1 MTMRILVTGGSGFI
15 GSALTVNFLKK
26 GYQVKVLDDGSRGR
40 LRRLESFKSEFEYI
54 DADIR
59 DRQAVSRASKDIDVI
74 FHLAFVN
81 GTANFYSKPAEIL
94 DIGIQ
99 GMYSILNAAQ
109 ENGIEQFF
117 LASSSEVY
125 QVPDRFPTAVDV
137 PLVVPDVSNPRYS
150 YGLAKIL
157 QEFLLAH
164 AAPNISRKIIF
175 RPHNIYGPDM
185 GNLHVIPELFEKVR
199 DSRNGNLI
207 LKGNGSHSRSFCYI
221 QDFVQAINIILE
233 SNIQDETFNIGTLEE
248 VSVLKLASQILAEMD
263 CNLNLEFTET
273 PSGETS
279 RRVPDISRIQSMGFN
294 QNIDLELGLKL
305 YNSWF
310 SSERS

>member
-1 MTMRILVTGGSGFI
+1 MTLRILVTGGSGFI
-15 GSALTVNFLKK
+15 GSALTINFIKK
-26 GYQVKVLDDGSRGR
+26 GYLVKVLDDGSRGR

-125 QVPDRFPTAVDV
+125 QVPERFPTPVDV

-164 AAPNISRKIIF
+164 AAPNISRKIVF

-207 LKGNGSHSRSFCYI
+207 LKGNGSHSRSYCYI

-233 SNIQDETFNIGTLEE
+233 SNIQEETFNIGTLEE
-248 VSVLKLASQILAEMD
+248 VSVLKLASQIMAEMY
-263 CNLNLEFTET
+263 CNLNVEFTET

-279 RRVPDISRIQSMGFN
+279 RRVPDISRIQSMGFS
-294 QNIDLELGLKL
+294 QNVNLELGLKL

-310 SSERS
+310 SSERN

>member
-15 GSALTVNFLKK
+15 GSALTMNFIKK

-99 GMYSILNAAQ
+99 GMYSILNAAK

-125 QVPDRFPTAVDV
+125 QAPERFPTPVDV

-164 AAPNISRKIIF
+164 AAPNISRKIVF

-185 GNLHVIPELFEKVR
+185 GNLHVIPELFEKVK

-233 SNIQDETFNIGTLEE
+233 SNIQEETFNIGTLEE
-248 VSVLKLASQILAEMD
+248 VSVLKLARQIMSEMG
-263 CNLNLEFTET
+263 CNLNMEFTET

-279 RRVPDISRIQSMGFN
+279 RRVPDISRIQSMGFS

>member
-1 MTMRILVTGGSGFI
+1 MRILVTGGSGFI
-15 GSALTVNFLKK
+15 GSALTVNFIKK
-26 GYQVKVLDDGSRGR
+26 GYLVKVLDDGSRGR

-94 DIGIQ
+94 DIGIE
-99 GMYSILNAAQ
+99 GMYSILNAAN

-125 QVPDRFPTAVDV
+125 QVPDRFPTPVDV

-157 QEFLLAH
+157 QEFLLTH
-164 AAPNISRKIIF
+164 AAPKILRKIVF

-185 GNLHVIPELFEKVR
+185 GNMHVIPELFEKVR
-199 DSRNGNLI
+199 DSRDGNLI

-221 QDFVQAINIILE
+221 EDFVQAINIILE
-233 SNIQDETFNIGTLEE
+233 SNIQKETFNIGTLEE
-248 VSVLKLASQILAEMD
+248 VTVLNLARQIMAELS
-263 CNLNLEFTET
+263 CNLNVEFTET
-273 PSGETS
+273 PPGETS
-279 RRVPDISRIQSMGFN
+279 RRVPDISRIQSMGFS
-294 QNIDLELGLKL
+294 QNINLEAGLKL
-305 YNSWF
+305 YDSWF
-310 SSERS
+310 SGERN

>member
-1 MTMRILVTGGSGFI
+1 MTQRILVTGGSGFI
-15 GSALTVNFLKK
+15 GSALAINFIKK
-26 GYQVKVLDDGSRGR
+26 GYLVRVLDDGSRGR
-40 LRRLESFKSEFEYI
+40 LRRLESFKSEFENF

-59 DRQAVSRASKDIDVI
+59 DRQAVSRASKDIDII

-125 QVPDRFPTAVDV
+125 QVPERFPTPVDV

-164 AAPNISRKIIF
+164 AAPNISRKIVF
-175 RPHNIYGPDM
+175 RPHNIYGQDM

-233 SNIQDETFNIGTLEE
+233 SNIQEETFNIGTLEE
-248 VSVLKLASQILAEMD
+248 VSVLKLARQIMAEMD
-263 CNLNLEFTET
+263 CNLNIEFSET

-279 RRVPDISRIQSMGFN
+279 RRVPDISRIQSMGFS
-294 QNIDLELGLKL
+294 QKVDLETGLKL

-310 SSERS
+310 SSERN

>member
-15 GSALTVNFLKK
+15 GSALTINFIKK
-26 GYQVKVLDDGSRGR
+26 GYLVKVLDDGSRGR

-59 DRQAVSRASKDIDVI
+59 DTESVSRASKDIDVI
-74 FHLAFVN
+74 FHLAFIN

-125 QVPDRFPTAVDV
+125 QVPERFPTPVDV

-164 AAPNISRKIIF
+164 AAPNISRKIVF

-185 GNLHVIPELFEKVR
+185 GNLHVIPELFEKVK

-233 SNIQDETFNIGTLEE
+233 SDIQQETFNIGTLEE
-248 VSVLKLASQILAEMD
+248 ISVLKLARKIMAEMG
-263 CNLNLEFTET
+263 CNLNVEFTET

-279 RRVPDISRIQSMGFN
+279 RRVPDISRIQSMGFS

-310 SSERS
+310 SNERN